1 MKKRI
6 AVIFGGCSAEYEV
19 SLQSAFAVAGH
30 LDGEKYEL
38 ILLGITREGKWYR
51 YDGPLECLRNG
62 SWDRTEFCVPAILS
76 PGRDVHGLLEL
87 RRDETRTVYL
97 DAAFPLIHGTNGEDG
112 TLQGLLE
119 LSGIPYVGCGVLSS
133 AVCMDKEIAHKLVGL
148 AGIKIPNSVV
158 LYDKLIPE
166 SELLR
171 QTEGLSYPLFV
182 KPANS
187 GSSFGISKISDSR
200 ALSAAVSNAFCF
212 DEKVIV
218 EEAVAGFEVG
228 CAILG
233 NNTLTVGA
241 VDEIELA
248 NGFFDFYEKYTLTTS
263 KIHMPARITGE
274 TADRVKQAARTV
286 YRALSCRGMAR
297 VDLFLTPDGD
307 IYFNEVNTIPGFTSH
322 SRYPAMLKG
331 IGLEFSEVLD
341 RLIEL
346 AVKA

>member
-1 MKKRI
+1 M
-6 AVIFGGCSAEYEV
+6 
-19 SLQSAFAVAGH
+19 
-30 LDGEKYEL
+30 
-38 ILLGITREGKWYR
+38 
-51 YDGPLECLRNG
+51 
-62 SWDRTEFCVPAILS
+62 
-76 PGRDVHGLLEL
+76 
-87 RRDETRTVYL
+87 
-97 DAAFPLIHGTNGEDG
+97 
-112 TLQGLLE
+112 
-119 LSGIPYVGCGVLSS
+119 
-133 AVCMDKEIAHKLVGL
+133 
-148 AGIKIPNSVV
+148 
-158 LYDKLIPE
+158 
-166 SELLR
+166 
-171 QTEGLSYPLFV
+171 
-182 KPANS
+182 
-187 GSSFGISKISDSR
+187 
-200 ALSAAVSNAFCF
+200 SAAVSNAFCF